1 MHLNHTLY
9 GNEYVNA
16 RVGETVGTLANAHQ
30 LVCSTAAPQTKLTDT
45 FITDAALARPPQ
57 VYKQLLRLKQCPV
70 MSAQGGLLTRETQ
83 IWVSLYAHSLHPCRS
98 GDFIGLVQGNSYHSV

>member
-16 RVGETVGTLANAHQ
+16 CVGETGTLANTRQ

-57 VYKQLLRLKQCPV
+57 VYKKLLRLKQCPV
-70 MSAQGGLLTRETQ
+70 KA
-83 IWVSLYAHSLHPCRS
+83 A
-98 GDFIGLVQGNSYHSV
+98 